1 MPGSTPEEGGRLG
14 RAVCIFPASHKQ
26 QKSFQRKS
34 SSPPFLS
41 GVHRHTTN
49 STCQCFAVFLKQE
62 EANSIFQRHRRANS
76 FFEEIKLGSLERE
89 CIEEKCSFEEA
100 REIYRDDERTVS
112 NAGLGRW
119 ALHCSRVCFDSSNH
133 EGKKKSHVGGQWE
146 GGFSLSYLRLPREVG
161 CRVSFYEDIQDPPGH
176 FPTQPTAGNMLQQWD
191 WTGSF
196 QRPLPTLLILGF
208 YVIPSNPSNPKADNP
223 FNHCTAQC
231 LLQSLPPP
239 IFTHSYI

>member
-14 RAVCIFPASHKQ
+14 RAVCNFPASHKQ

-49 STCQCFAVFLKQE
+49 STCHCFAVFLKQE

-133 EGKKKSHVGGQWE
+133 EGKKKSHVGGRWE

-191 WTGSF
+191 WTGSS
-196 QRPLPTLLILGF
+196 PEAP
-208 YVIPSNPSNPKADNP
+208 PNPSDSGILCNPK
-223 FNHCTAQC
+223 
-231 LLQSLPPP
+231 
-239 IFTHSYI
+239 